1 MDTVTDLNDGQVDEK
16 MDNAIYGFAYDED
29 SPSQALSKR
38 AQASTVAQLHA
49 LQAEARL
56 LKEKEGRLALVAD
69 LTPDTAVCL
78 ALLRTMDSVFVA
90 GGEGRGIG
98 PVTAMTRKKKMMMA
112 TDSR

>member
-1 MDTVTDLNDGQVDEK
+1 MVKSMKKWTTRFMDLHTMKILHHK
-16 MDNAIYGFAYDED
+16 
-29 SPSQALSKR
+29 PLSKR